1 MRGHTECSSRTRERD
16 GEVVADLQVFKQL
29 TRRERQVL
37 LALMRGATA
46 REISKEAYVSL
57 TTVRSQIRSILG
69 KLGVSSQL
77 AAVVLAYRSGW
88 PGEFITA
95 DDELIVET
103 DGLAVGL

>member
-1 MRGHTECSSRTRERD
+1 MGDDQAFE
-16 GEVVADLQVFKQL
+16 QL

-46 REISKEAYVSL
+46 REISRESYVSL
-57 TTVRSQIRSILG
+57 PTVRSQIRSILL

-77 AAVVLAYRSGW
+77 SAVVLAYRSGW
-88 PGEFITA
+88 PAEAGTGRGQS
-95 DDELIVET
+95 IVET

>member
-1 MRGHTECSSRTRERD
+1 MGDDKAFE
-16 GEVVADLQVFKQL
+16 QL

-46 REISKEAYVSL
+46 REISKESYVSL
-57 TTVRSQIRSILG
+57 PTVRSQIRSILL

-88 PGEFITA
+88 PAKVAAGSGQS
-95 DDELIVET
+95 IVET